1 METLGSRF
9 PPESKESS
17 VTFLPR
23 VVATPRAVVAVAAA
37 LAATAGLLSQSAGA
51 PAADQATELQQQLDT
66 LLTDARFTGS
76 QVGLVVRDATTG
88 ETLYDRN
95 GSTRLLPASSTKLFS
110 SAAAMHTL
118 GAGFRFHTDVL
129 ATAAIRNGK
138 LRGNLYLKGYGDPTA
153 LESDYVA
160 LAKQVARSGVR
171 RIHGDLIA
179 DDTYFDKVRLGDSWA
194 SDDEPFYYSAQISAL
209 TLAPNTDY
217 DSGTAIVES
226 LPGATVGAPVKL
238 KLVPANGVLKLVN
251 TATTGAAGSSNTLS
265 IARDHGT
272 NIVRVT
278 GSVPAD
284 DTLGQAWVTVW
295 EPATYAA
302 DVFRGALAAE
312 GVRVDGHIRAAATPA
327 GARQLARDESMTVGE
342 LMNPFLKLSNN
353 MHAETLVKAMGA
365 MAKANGSW
373 FTGLGVVTDYAKS
386 VGVDTSTIRL
396 SDGSGLSRKVN
407 VTAKSVT
414 DILLAAQKEP
424 WFQQW
429 YDALPIAGNPDPL
442 TGGTL
447 RSRMANTPAANNL
460 HGKTGSLTGVT
471 ALSGYVSTKD
481 GRKLV
486 FSMISNNYLVSPRAV
501 EDAVGVTLASWSDQ
515 APVTTIKPDTSRS
528 AQTAEEACGNDWV
541 KAC

>member
-1 METLGSRF
+1 M
-9 PPESKESS
+9 K
-17 VTFLPR
+17 FLPR
-23 VVATPRAVVAVAAA
+23 VAATPRGVVAVAAA
-37 LAATAGLLSQSAGA
+37 VAATAGLVTSGAFGQAAGA
-51 PAADQATELQQQLDT
+51 PAAVQATGLQQQLDT
-66 LLTDARFTGS
+66 LLTDSRFTGS

-88 ETLYDRN
+88 ETMYDRN
-95 GSTRLLPASSTKLFS
+95 GSTRLLPASNTKLFS
-110 SAAAMHTL
+110 STAAMHTL

-129 ATAAIRNGK
+129 ATAPIRGGK
-138 LRGNLYLKGYGDPTA
+138 LRGDLYLKGYGDPTS

-160 LAKQVARSGVR
+160 LAKQVAKSGVK
-171 RIHGDLIA
+171 RIDGDLIA

-194 SDDEPFYYSAQISAL
+194 WDDEPFYYSAQISAL

-226 LPGATVGAPVKL
+226 LPGAKVGAPAKL
-238 KLVPANGVLKLVN
+238 KLVPDNGVIKLVN
-251 TATTGAAGSSNTLS
+251 TAKTGAAGSDNTIS
-265 IARDHGT
+265 IERDHGT

-284 DTLGQAWVTVW
+284 DTVSQEWVTVW
-295 EPATYAA
+295 EPELYAA
-302 DVFRGALAAE
+302 DVFKRALAAQ
-312 GVRVDGHIRAAATPA
+312 GVRVDGHIRPAAAPA
-327 GARQLARDESMTVGE
+327 SARQLARDESMTVGE

-365 MAKANGSW
+365 VAKANGSW
-373 FTGLGVVTDYAKS
+373 SAGLGVVTDYATS
-386 VGVDTSTIRL
+386 VGVNTGTIRL

-407 VTAKSVT
+407 VTANSVT

-429 YDALPIAGNPDPL
+429 YDALPIAGNADRF

-486 FSMISNNYLVSPRAV
+486 FSMITNNYLATTRPV
-501 EDAVGVTLASWSDQ
+501 EDAVGITLASWTEQ
-515 APVTTIKPDTSRS
+515 APVAAIKPDLSRS
-528 AQTAEEACGNDWV
+528 AQAADDDPGNEWV
-541 KAC
+541 KER